1 MRVKLR
7 LTGVGDVEE
16 DVSELLRHA
25 AMCVYAPAGH
35 WRRLMPKWRVWEES
49 RRALADPSQF
59 VLSSY
64 NIHTIGSLW
73 LAKISGQL
81 ESIPELEPEMA
92 DKLSRLMDFLGG
104 CIVGELLA
112 PEETEEKESRKVLL
126 SRGASRGASM

>member
-1 MRVKLR
+1 M
-7 LTGVGDVEE
+7 GDVKEG
-16 DVSELLRHA
+16 VAELLRHA

-35 WRRLMPKWRVWEES
+35 WRRLMPKWKVWEEC
-49 RRALADPSQF
+49 RRALADPSQS

-81 ESIPELEPEMA
+81 HSIPELEPEMTE
-92 DKLSRLMDFLGG
+92 KLSRLMDFLGG

-112 PEETEEKESRKVLL
+112 PESN
-126 SRGASRGASM
+126 